1 MTSKSSGA
9 SVLGEKKEIY
19 MGMHES
25 GYGLQ
30 KVVVLNSDGVKFD
43 VPVDHVFDLFNK
55 HLLAL

>member
-1 MTSKSSGA
+1 
-9 SVLGEKKEIY
+9 

-43 VPVDHVFDLFNK
+43 VPVDDVFDLFNK